1 MNQQYEYE
9 NDDID
14 IIKGRYYAIIASL
27 NERKE
32 YMDIECFNE
41 DIPFPELNHD
51 IIIQINFNRSP
62 FRYAA
67 KKKSIKNLKYWKL
80 IINI

>member
-41 DIPFPELNHD
+41 DIPL
-51 IIIQINFNRSP
+51 
-62 FRYAA
+62 
-67 KKKSIKNLKYWKL
+67 
-80 IINI
+80 